1 MNRTPALLD
10 ADPFRPFKL
19 VMPDGQQIPIE
30 SPSGFEILDA
40 LVGGIYR
47 RGGTAQMI
55 SFDSVV
61 DVITEDDDAHSVRIL
76 TA

>member
-19 VMPDGQQIPIE
+19 VMQDGQQIPIE

-47 RGGTAQMI
+47 
-55 SFDSVV
+55 
-61 DVITEDDDAHSVRIL
+61 
-76 TA
+76 